1 MTDDVD
7 YTNPFHRGP
16 ICCVPG
22 AFVCPICRSEAY
34 HLVTSYTRDGRS
46 KVTSLYQCRGC
57 TVVFTNVEAFMKR
70 RRFVLRLVYGYENLY
85 TAAEVE
91 PFEAD
96 KPDGTEPPQMPK

>member
-1 MTDDVD
+1 M
-7 YTNPFHRGP
+7 
-16 ICCVPG
+16 
-22 AFVCPICRSEAY
+22 
-34 HLVTSYTRDGRS
+34 
-46 KVTSLYQCRGC
+46 
-57 TVVFTNVEAFMKR
+57 VFTNVEAFMKR